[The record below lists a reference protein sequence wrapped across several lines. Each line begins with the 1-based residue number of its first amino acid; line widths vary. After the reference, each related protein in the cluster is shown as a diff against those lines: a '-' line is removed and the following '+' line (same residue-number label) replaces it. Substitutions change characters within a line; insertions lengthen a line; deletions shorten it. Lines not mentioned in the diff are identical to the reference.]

1 MASTS
6 ETGHTKNIAHFE
18 QLISFCTGYGA
29 AYNPTNAP
37 IKITA
42 MKAKLTA
49 AKAAMAQ
56 VPVTNIAYQ
65 NAVNARFTAFA
76 GLKTL
81 ATRVVNALVVSGA
94 TTATIADARTLNR
107 KIQGKRAKPAVPK
120 MVEGTE
126 TPKDPVSASQQ
137 SFDKLIEHFFN
148 LIELLSQEP
157 LYTPNETDLKLT
169 ALQTFRDT
177 LANLNSAV
185 LTAYTPVSNDR
196 IARDTILYAEGTGM
210 VDVAITAKNYIKAV
224 FGSSGAQYNQV
235 KGLEFK
241 NIKSGK

>member
-6 ETGHTKNIAHFE
+6 ETGHTKNIAHF
-18 QLISFCTGYGA
+18 QALISFCTGYGA

-49 AKAAMAQ
+49 AQAAMAQ

-76 GLKTL
+76 DLKTL
-81 ATRVVNALVVSGA
+81 STRVLNALVVSGA
-94 TTATIADARTLNR
+94 TAATIADAKTINR

-137 SFDKLIEHFFN
+137 SYDKLIEHLSNF
-148 LIELLSQEP
+148 IELLSQEP
-157 LYTPNETDLKLT
+157 LYAPNETELKIVSLT
-169 ALQTFRDT
+169 TLRNT
-177 LANLNSAV
+177 LADLNTAV
-185 LTAYTPVSNDR
+185 LTTYTPVSNDR
-196 IARDTILYAEGTGM
+196 IARDVILYAPGTGL
-210 VDVAITAKNYIKAV
+210 VDVAKAAKNYVKAL
-224 FGSSGAQYNQV
+224 FGASSTQFKQV
-235 KGLEFK
+235 QPLEFK
-241 NIKSGK
+241 TIKN